1 MSFKNL
7 MVIKAIVVLVLEFYY
22 LPYQIN
28 YFQYLIQHWVMEEFL
43 LQGNMVLHYLAIYFF
58 AGLLAMRRNQM
69 QEEQLY
75 LHCLF
80 TTL

>member
-22 LPYQIN
+22 LPYQTN
-28 YFQYLIQHWVMEEFL
+28 YFQYLIQHWVIEEFL

-69 QEEQLY
+69 QEEL
-75 LHCLF
+75 
-80 TTL
+80 